1 MTARRLRFPMFFKF
15 LAGCLALAALLI
27 IGGTFVVRHETRLR
41 SRGNYL
47 QKQDRRLAGYLD
59 RVGRDMTATLE
70 LLVSDE
76 ELRTA
81 MSQLAGVARPAAAAP
96 ARTAGAGPAA
106 SATPA
111 ATAEPGSEAAGREA
125 AVGHAREMYDAL
137 SSKSGMRP
145 DVFALFTPGNHLE
158 FVAPP
163 RALDE
168 QALPAIAAVEKARGG
183 SAFAHRIQVI
193 DGVPYQM
200 SALPIRGPRDHVV
213 GGMLVGVRLERL
225 FAEFADQSDDQ
236 VENQIRPTLVEGTT
250 ILASAWPADHRAE
263 LAQAMQPDR
272 TIRVTLGDDTRN
284 VIRLRDGDYD
294 YYSNDAFE
302 GYKAGDA
309 GSVGR
314 LVITRSRATLV
325 DPASHLPWFEI
336 TSAIA
341 ASVIIALGMGVL
353 ITRPIKQFVRQSRDL
368 LQGDTNLT
376 HRLVIRSHDE
386 VSDLADNINQVF
398 ARLHE
403 LAAGVQSAAF
413 QVGASSAEISA
424 ASRQMLTG
432 LKDQTLK
439 IESST
444 TAVTELSA
452 SIQQVAGNAAQATDV
467 AEQSSTAVTAAVDRM
482 ESIRAAVAD
491 AADKMRELGESSK
504 RIGNIVEVIRQI
516 SEQTSMLALNA
527 SIEAAHAGEQ
537 GRGFAVVADEV
548 SSLARRVGQSAKDIE
563 TLIQTVKEQTQA
575 VMASMEVGTREVA
588 SGSQLVT
595 GTLNGLG
602 RLISVV
608 KDTAGAVHEQAVVS
622 DEIARNMDSVRQIAT
637 EVLSGSEESV
647 VQAERLHELAYEL
660 EESIGGFN
668 LDGQKLA
675 AQSPARPAR
684 PGPGNGA
691 PAQRALPGG
700 RPGPEARSEAR
711 AGAGRAAAGRGAGRG
726 AADDRAAPAEA
737 DG

>member
-1 MTARRLRFPMFFKF
+1 MTSRLRVPMFFKF
-15 LAGCLALAALLI
+15 LVGCLTLAALLI
-27 IGGTFVVRHETRLR
+27 VGGTFVVKNETRLR

-47 QKQDRRLAGYLD
+47 QKQDRRLDGYLA

-70 LLVSDE
+70 LLVSDD
-76 ELRTA
+76 ELRKA
-81 MSQLAGVARPAAAAP
+81 MSPPAPAAAPSAAP
-96 ARTAGAGPAA
+96 GRAIGAPPAA
-106 SATPA
+106 AVDPSDRAAPDPAT
-111 ATAEPGSEAAGREA
+111 E
-125 AVGHAREMYDAL
+125 HARQMYEAL
-137 SSKSGMRP
+137 SSRTGMQP
-145 DVFALFTPGNHLE
+145 DLFALFTPANRLK
-158 FVAPP
+158 FVAP
-163 RALDE
+163 AKVLDD

-183 SAFAHRIQVI
+183 SVFAHRVQVI

-200 SALPIRGPRDHVV
+200 SALPIRGDRDQVV
-213 GGMLVGVRLERL
+213 GGMLVGVKLQRL
-225 FAEFADQSDDQ
+225 FDEFSDQSDDL
-236 VENQIRPTLVEGTT
+236 VDMQIRPTLIDGMT
-250 ILASAWPADHRAE
+250 ILASAWSAERRAE
-263 LAQAMQPDR
+263 LARAMQPDKVV
-272 TIRVTLGDDTRN
+272 RVTLGDDTRD
-284 VIRLRDGDYD
+284 VIRLKDGDHD
-294 YYSNDAFE
+294 FWSADNFE

-309 GSVGR
+309 GGVGR

-325 DPASHLPWFEI
+325 DPASKLPWAEI
-336 TSAIA
+336 GVGIA
-341 ASVIIALGMGVL
+341 ASVVIALGMGLL

-368 LQGDTNLT
+368 LQGDTDLT
-376 HRLVIRSHDE
+376 QRLVISSHDE
-386 VSDLADNINQVF
+386 TSDLAENINQVF
-398 ARLHE
+398 ARLHQ
-403 LAAGVQSAAF
+403 LATGVQSAAF

-424 ASRQMLTG
+424 ASRQMLSG

-452 SIQQVAGNAAQATDV
+452 SIQTVAGNAAQATDV
-467 AEQSSTAVTAAVDRM
+467 AEQSSTAVTSAVERM

-575 VMASMEVGTREVA
+575 VMASMEVGTREVG

-595 GTLNGLG
+595 STLTGLG

-647 VQAERLHELAYEL
+647 VQAERLHELAFEL

-668 LDGQKLA
+668 LDGSRLA
-675 AQSPARPAR
+675 AKNPARPVRAA
-684 PGPGNGA
+684 GNGA
-691 PAQRALPGG
+691 PPQRALPGG
-700 RPGPEARSEAR
+700 ARPARKPR
-711 AGAGRAAAGRGAGRG
+711 PDRGDRG
-726 AADDRAAPAEA
+726 DRTDRTPPPTEA
-737 DG
+737 D